1 MKPAA
6 HGGGWRA
13 IRYSLRT
20 ARQTGGLWR
29 MWRALRSK
37 NACKTCALGMGGQ
50 RGGMVNELGK
60 FPEVCKKSIQAMG
73 ADLQGGISPETLD
86 QPFATLERL
95 SPRELEHLGRIRQP
109 MLATSLDDRF
119 RIITWEEAIERA
131 SRALSKTNPDRSFY
145 YSSGRSS
152 NEAGFLLQLIA
163 RLRGTNNVN
172 NCSYFCHQASG
183 VALQSMTGS
192 GTATIQLDDLEHCD
206 LIMVIGANPSSNH
219 PRFMRTLVE
228 CRRRGGKVI
237 IINPL
242 REPGLMK
249 FKIPSDVRSMLKA
262 SQVADLYLQP
272 TVGGDAMLLT
282 GIMKRLLEIG
292 QHNQSWLDQYAEGWS
307 TWASRVE
314 STPWSDIVEQ
324 SGIDQNAIHELANL
338 YAASKHAVFAWAMGL
353 THHTHGVRTIQILG
367 ALAAS
372 RGMLGREG
380 AGLLPLRGHSNVQG
394 IGSVGVAPQLKEAF
408 YNALQDTLGLD
419 LPKAPGLDTL
429 GCLEA
434 AHRGEM
440 DAVIC
445 LGGNLF
451 GSAPDAD
458 FAAAALQRIGTA
470 VHLNTTLNTG
480 LIRARSREMLVL
492 PVCARDEEPQQTTQE
507 SMFNLVRFSDGG
519 PLRHEGPRPE
529 SDVLLSIAEQ
539 VLPADLPLDL
549 SSLRSHQ
556 TVREMIA
563 DLVPGYDSIRHGDEF
578 QISGRTFHE
587 PSFATDHGR
596 LIIHDVEVP
605 QPAPIGDRQ
614 VRVMTVRS
622 EGQFNTVVYED
633 NDVYRG
639 IPCRDAILLNPDDMA
654 LWNICTGERIS
665 VSTDAGSMS
674 AVAFAYDVARGC
686 AAMYPPEC
694 NIIVPRRIDGKSRTP
709 GFKGFVATLS

>member
-314 STPWSDIVEQ
+314 STPWSDIDEQ
-324 SGIDQNAIHELANL
+324 SGNDQNANN
-338 YAASKHAVFAWAMGL
+338 
-353 THHTHGVRTIQILG
+353 Q
-367 ALAAS
+367 
-372 RGMLGREG
+372 
-380 AGLLPLRGHSNVQG
+380 
-394 IGSVGVAPQLKEAF
+394 
-408 YNALQDTLGLD
+408 
-419 LPKAPGLDTL
+419 
-429 GCLEA
+429 
-434 AHRGEM
+434 
-440 DAVIC
+440 
-445 LGGNLF
+445 
-451 GSAPDAD
+451 
-458 FAAAALQRIGTA
+458 
-470 VHLNTTLNTG
+470 
-480 LIRARSREMLVL
+480 
-492 PVCARDEEPQQTTQE
+492 
-507 SMFNLVRFSDGG
+507 
-519 PLRHEGPRPE
+519 
-529 SDVLLSIAEQ
+529 
-539 VLPADLPLDL
+539 
-549 SSLRSHQ
+549 
-556 TVREMIA
+556 
-563 DLVPGYDSIRHGDEF
+563 
-578 QISGRTFHE
+578 
-587 PSFATDHGR
+587 
-596 LIIHDVEVP
+596 
-605 QPAPIGDRQ
+605 
-614 VRVMTVRS
+614 
-622 EGQFNTVVYED
+622 
-633 NDVYRG
+633 
-639 IPCRDAILLNPDDMA
+639 
-654 LWNICTGERIS
+654 
-665 VSTDAGSMS
+665 
-674 AVAFAYDVARGC
+674 
-686 AAMYPPEC
+686 
-694 NIIVPRRIDGKSRTP
+694 
-709 GFKGFVATLS
+709 